1 MNKIQVVTLQRTGS
15 HYLVA
20 LIESHFGFDRI
31 EKAHSIDNADG
42 VVISIVRD
50 PLDSMS
56 SDLSMHFH
64 YHGWQEDYIESI
76 VGQYVG
82 VGNQIC
88 DRADIVIRYDDLIN
102 NPIGVVKIISEKL
115 NLDILDNPNKD
126 YEVVDKPNYKY
137 LKSSTV
143 YKDYEKVRER
153 LSSMDLSKAY
163 ELYEK
168 FLSKSSAISD
178 DLA

>member
-1 MNKIQVVTLQRTGS
+1 MQIITLQRTGS
-15 HYLVA
+15 HYLVY
-20 LIESHFGFDRI
+20 LIEAYFGLDRI
-31 EKAHSIDNADG
+31 EKYHDVENADG
-42 VVISIVRD
+42 IVISIARD

-64 YHGWQEDYIESI
+64 YHGWQEDNVRSI
-76 VGQYVG
+76 VDKYVKI
-82 VGNQIC
+82 GNQIC
-88 DRADIVIRYDDLIN
+88 DRADIVIKYDDLIY
-102 NPIGVVKIISEKL
+102 NPLGVIKFIAEKVNINLL
-115 NLDILDNPNKD
+115 NSPSKS

-143 YKDYEKVRER
+143 YQDYDKVREI

-168 FLSKSSAISD
+168 FLSKSSTIPDS
-178 DLA
+178 